1 MRVSLKPL
9 GEFDG
14 RAHFHR
20 AAFSGHYSVDPATLV
35 AKAILLALAISA
47 FLIARGEALE
57 RAFSVL
63 LLSSLYGVCL
73 LLSSD
78 SFVTLFLGLEIMSL
92 PVYALILVAM
102 RRPES
107 AEGALKYLVLG
118 GAVRSHGTAKV
129 AGH

>member
-1 MRVSLKPL
+1 MSWVNILIAMMPENLLLAGIVLAPPAQRQGVLPVSIGAVGLAAMAAAWL
-9 GEFDG
+9 AGNGYAF
-14 RAHFHR
+14 

-78 SFVTLFLGLEIMSL
+78 SFVTLFLGL
-92 PVYALILVAM
+92 
-102 RRPES
+102 
-107 AEGALKYLVLG
+107 
-118 GAVRSHGTAKV
+118 
-129 AGH
+129 